1 MTERSASP
9 QIPEVVDECPPASG
23 PAPARAA
30 AAASF
35 RAIFERESSYVC
47 NSLRRLGIGDA
58 DVQDLAHE
66 VFVALYRRIQAGSF
80 DAERPAGPWLV
91 ATAFRIASDHRR
103 LARHQREVFGGEP
116 PTATSAA
123 PPADELLAAEQD
135 RALLLAALDRVPLE
149 RRVVLVMHDVDGHAM
164 PEIAEALEIPLNTAY
179 SRLRVAR
186 QELKRALSR
195 LAPDRM
201 QATAEAAGDDASADR
216 AAGARRGHL
225 LGTGARNA

>member
-1 MTERSASP
+1 MTERSASS
-9 QIPEVVDECPPASG
+9 QIPDVVDERPPASG

-47 NSLRRLGIGDA
+47 NSLRRLGIGEA
-58 DVQDLAHE
+58 DVPDLAHE
-66 VFVALYRRIQAGSF
+66 VFVALYRRLQDGSF
-80 DAERPAGPWLV
+80 DAGRPAGPWLV

-103 LARHQREVFGGEP
+103 LARHQREVFVDEP
-116 PTATSAA
+116 PAA
-123 PPADELLAAEQD
+123 ASPSPPADELLAAEQD
-135 RALLLAALDRVPLE
+135 RALLLAALERVPLE
-149 RRVVLVMHDVDGHAM
+149 RRVVLVMHDVDTHAI

-195 LAPDRM
+195 LAPERA
-201 QATAEAAGDDASADR
+201 QASATPAVDDAGAER
-216 AAGARRGHL
+216 AASAPRARLFRAG
-225 LGTGARNA
+225 GNA